1 MKNLLLLALV
11 AFVALDLVQGQIN
24 FETTERRGRNRNN
37 GRRRGGGR
45 RGRKNIII
53 ICLKFGFLNPY
64 ISMVS

>member
-1 MKNLLLLALV
+1 MKNLLLIAIV

-45 RGRKNIII
+45 RGKENNDYSY
-53 ICLKFGFLNPY
+53 LK
-64 ISMVS
+64 